1 MDKYIILDLFCGAG
15 GFSYGMHQ
23 NEKFETAVAV
33 DFNSAATNTFKK
45 NMTQTYVIT
54 GDITD
59 EVVKNE
65 IIQASIKAGV
75 NMIIGGPPCQGFAMK
90 GKKLGL
96 KDPRNF
102 LFMEYLK
109 LVEKIQPEVF
119 VIENVKRL
127 LTSSNGWFKEEL
139 LSYIERLGYKCDYG
153 VLNALDFGIPQSRE
167 RAIFICSKR
176 HKIELPTPGNEKV
189 TVRDAISDLAYL
201 ESGEGSFEADYQKEA
216 ETDYQKKMRLD
227 VNKLFNHQ
235 ATNHSKVA
243 LEKLALIPPEKGK
256 SYLPEELRGKQQ
268 YDTTWCRLV
277 WDTFSPTIDTRF
289 DTPSN
294 GTNSHP
300 VLNRSITPREAARI
314 QSFDDGFIFYGT
326 KSEICKQIGNAVPPL
341 LAKAIADQICNEY
354 ARVI

>member
-33 DFNSAATNTFKK
+33 DFNPVATNTFKK
-45 NMTQTYVIT
+45 NMPQAYVIT

-59 EVVKNE
+59 EAVRE
-65 IIQASIKAGV
+65 ETIQTSIKAGV

-109 LVEKIQPEVF
+109 IVEKIQPEVF

-139 LSYIERLGYKCDYG
+139 LAYIERLGYKCDYG
-153 VLNALDFGIPQSRE
+153 VLNAVDFGVPQSRE
-167 RAIFICSKR
+167 RAIFICSK
-176 HKIELPTPGNEKV
+176 HQKIDLPVPRSEKV
-189 TVRDAISDLAYL
+189 TVRDAISDLAYF
-201 ESGEGSFEADYQKEA
+201 ESGEGSFETDYQKEA
-216 ETDYQKKMRLD
+216 ETDYQKRMRID
-227 VNKLFNHQ
+227 TVKLFNHQ

-243 LEKLALIPPEKGK
+243 LDKLALIPPEKGK

-341 LAKAIADQICNEY
+341 LAKAIADQISGEWL
-354 ARVI
+354 R